1 MVSPIL
7 PPGLV
12 YHPADIKAYEVGL
25 AGHNGDP
32 VPAYVA
38 RPSAE
43 GQYPGLIL
51 VHGVH
56 GYEEHMKD
64 VARRFAALGYAAIV
78 PALYSR
84 NEFLAVVEEEDLSQA
99 AGWLTARPHA
109 QANGDLLAGQNFLES
124 SSFVNGRIG
133 LVGFCSGGRVALMFA
148 CNTQRLAAFVNFYS
162 NGVFQPTEAN
172 PVTAGEMV
180 GGLCCPMLGLFG
192 ADDTNPS
199 RADVERLRQE
209 LQNHGKTFETAS
221 FKNAGHAFF
230 SDTRA
235 SYRPEASYMAWGR
248 CLEWLSRY
256 LKD

>member
-12 YHPADIKAYEVGL
+12 YHPADIKAYEVRL
-25 AGHNGDP
+25 AGYNGDP

-99 AGWLTARPHA
+99 AGRPSPRS
-109 QANGDLLAGQNFLES
+109 GQRE
-124 SSFVNGRIG
+124 
-133 LVGFCSGGRVALMFA
+133 
-148 CNTQRLAAFVNFYS
+148 
-162 NGVFQPTEAN
+162 P
-172 PVTAGEMV
+172 
-180 GGLCCPMLGLFG
+180 
-192 ADDTNPS
+192 
-199 RADVERLRQE
+199 
-209 LQNHGKTFETAS
+209 
-221 FKNAGHAFF
+221 AGHRLFDAPV
-230 SDTRA
+230 RL
-235 SYRPEASYMAWGR
+235 PP
-248 CLEWLSRY
+248 
-256 LKD
+256 